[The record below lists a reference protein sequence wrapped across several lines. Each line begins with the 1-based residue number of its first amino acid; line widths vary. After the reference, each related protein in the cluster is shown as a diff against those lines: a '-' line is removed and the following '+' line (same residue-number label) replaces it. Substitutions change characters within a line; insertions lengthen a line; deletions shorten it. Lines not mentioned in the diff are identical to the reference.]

1 MTATY
6 ILLLGLPGSGKGTL
20 AQSLT
25 NSFECSHVSC
35 GDIFRNHMKLQT
47 AFGLAAIKYI
57 EKGQLTPDEETSK
70 MFLAHLSA
78 QPGTGNYL
86 LEGYPRTISQARDFK
101 EHMDATRRRLG
112 SVVYLQVGRDEL
124 LKRVTARRICQ
135 TCGAI
140 YNLLTRP
147 PKQPATCDIDGYPL
161 VQRSDDMPTVVAS
174 RIALYEEKEKDV
186 LSYYGAKAMIQSVNA
201 ETSPEAVLR
210 RVSGILEP
218 VLKFSR

>member
-25 NSFECSHVSC
+25 NSFECSHISC
-35 GDIFRNHMKLQT
+35 GDVFRNHIRLQT
-47 AFGLAAIKYI
+47 AFGLAATKYV
-57 EKGQLTPDEETSK
+57 ERGQLTPDEETSK

-78 QPGTGNYL
+78 QTEGRNYL
-86 LEGYPRTISQARDFK
+86 LEGYPRTISQARDFE

-112 SVVYLQVGRDEL
+112 SVIYLQVGRDEL
-124 LKRVTARRICQ
+124 LKRITARRICK

-147 PKQPATCDIDGYPL
+147 PKNPATCDVDGRPL

-174 RIALYEEKEKDV
+174 RIALYEEKEKEL
-186 LSYYGAKAMIQSVNA
+186 LSYYDEKAIIQSVNA
-201 ETSPEAVLR
+201 AAPVEVVLR
-210 RVSGILEP
+210 RVSGILKP
-218 VLKFSR
+218 ILKFTR